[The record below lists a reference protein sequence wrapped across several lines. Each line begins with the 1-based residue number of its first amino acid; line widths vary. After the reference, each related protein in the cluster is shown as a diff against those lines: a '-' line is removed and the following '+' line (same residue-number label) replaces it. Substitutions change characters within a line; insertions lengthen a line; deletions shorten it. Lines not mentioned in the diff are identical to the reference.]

1 MTIAATSMPLERL
14 SRRNEPLDTESPVGG
29 AAGGLM
35 LKDMMQPDEAENAAA
50 AWPRVILFDLD
61 GTLIDSVPDI
71 AASANQLLAREGLN
85 ALTVDE
91 VRAMIGHG
99 IRMLTKRIY
108 AARGQDLDDEAL
120 DYKTSIMSGIYAEN
134 LTVLTT
140 VYPGVR
146 ETLAHYRAAGA
157 KLAVVTNKPQAAT
170 ETILNAFGLADS
182 FDLVVGDH
190 GLPRKP
196 EPDML
201 FHAVKRLGATPADA
215 IMVGDSPADIESA
228 RAAGIPS
235 VGVRGGYTNVPLEQL
250 QPGVIIE
257 QMSDL
262 PKAIEA
268 LSAHV

>member
-1 MTIAATSMPLERL
+1 MYKAQSM
-14 SRRNEPLDTESPVGG
+14 
-29 AAGGLM
+29 
-35 LKDMMQPDEAENAAA
+35 PDEAEKAAA

-71 AASANQLLAREGLN
+71 AASANQMLAREGLN
-85 ALTVDE
+85 PLTVDE

-99 IRMLTKRIY
+99 IRMLTKRVF
-108 AARGQDLDDEAL
+108 AARGQELDDGAL

-140 VYPGVR
+140 VHDGAR
-146 ETLAHYRAAGA
+146 EILAHYRALGT
-157 KLAVVTNKPQAAT
+157 KLAVVTNKPQLAT
-170 ETILNAFGLADS
+170 ETVLSAFGLSAD
-182 FDLVVGDH
+182 FDLVIGDS

-201 FHAVKRLGATPADA
+201 LHAVAQLGATTADT

-228 RAAGIPS
+228 RAAGIAS
-235 VGVRGGYTNVPLEQL
+235 VGVRGGYTNVPLESL
-250 QPGVIIE
+250 QPGAIIE
-257 QMSDL
+257 RLSDL
-262 PKAIEA
+262 PNAIEA